1 MSEGNQMG
9 LGLFISKQIV
19 VNFQGDLDFISTWR
33 KGSTFLFTFR
43 LDVDENEV

>member
-1 MSEGNQMG
+1 MSEGSQMG

-19 VNFQGDLDFISTWR
+19 VNFQGDLDFISSPQ

-43 LDVDENEV
+43 LDVDEME